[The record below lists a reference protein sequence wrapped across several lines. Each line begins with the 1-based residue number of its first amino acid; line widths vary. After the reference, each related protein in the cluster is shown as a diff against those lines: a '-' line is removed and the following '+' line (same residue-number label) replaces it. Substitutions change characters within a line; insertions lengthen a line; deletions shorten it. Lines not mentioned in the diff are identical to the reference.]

1 MKIRKAN
8 ANDIDD
14 VERIYDAIHL
24 AEKAGEAQIGWEM
37 GVYPVRQTAED
48 ALKRDDL
55 FVLEEDGLIIGS
67 GIINQN
73 QVDVYADADWRYKA
87 DPSEVMVFH
96 TLVIDPDKKGKGYG
110 RAFMKFYGEYAL
122 KNHCN
127 YLRIDTNEKNK
138 VARRIYQS
146 LGYEE
151 VDVIPCTFHGLE
163 GVNLVLIEKALN

>member
-1 MKIRKAN
+1 MNIRKAI
-8 ANDIDD
+8 ANDIDA
-14 VERIYDAIHL
+14 VGRIYDAIHL
-24 AEKAGEAQIGWEM
+24 AEKAGEAQIGWEA

-48 ALKRDDL
+48 ALKKDDL

-67 GIINQN
+67 RIINQN

-96 TLVIDPDKKGKGYG
+96 TLVIDPGKKGKGYG
-110 RAFMKFYGEYAL
+110 RAFMKFYEEYAL
-122 KNHCN
+122 KNHCK

-138 VARRIYQS
+138 AARRIYQS

-151 VDVIPCTFHGLE
+151 VDIIPCTFNGLE